1 MSLAHARLVD
11 ALGSVDGGTL
21 SAELRANASEIFNA
35 SLTFQWQQ
43 SDGGAWRCLYP
54 NGSYTGASPDMCRAS
69 FGHVS
74 FVFLRSIS
82 PFAYRYSVPA
92 AVRSVNDYVYIAQA
106 LGLLGRSNESFYALP
121 AAVADAS
128 IEFFSNELLS
138 QGTAW
143 VRALSLE
150 VRTLIV
156 LQNCKEAIVLMITLQ
171 A

>member
-1 MSLAHARLVD
+1 MVERGAAYIQTVHTQVRCRPLAFGRCRCFDPVSPLD
-11 ALGSVDGGTL
+11 A
-21 SAELRANASEIFNA
+21 
-35 SLTFQWQQ
+35 
-43 SDGGAWRCLYP
+43 SD
-54 NGSYTGASPDMCRAS
+54 
-69 FGHVS
+69 
-74 FVFLRSIS
+74 
-82 PFAYRYSVPA
+82 PA

-150 VRTLIV
+150 VRTPLVFHI
-156 LQNCKEAIVLMITLQ
+156 CKATFVRIILLL